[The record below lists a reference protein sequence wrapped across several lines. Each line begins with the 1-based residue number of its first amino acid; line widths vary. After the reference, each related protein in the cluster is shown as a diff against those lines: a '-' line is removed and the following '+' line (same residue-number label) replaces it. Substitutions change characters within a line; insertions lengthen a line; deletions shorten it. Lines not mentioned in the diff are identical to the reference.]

1 MTVVALRNQNT
12 PLNQTFND
20 DQVKLIKSTI
30 AKNATDDEL
39 QLFLYQAQ
47 KTGLDP
53 LAKQIHFVKRGQ
65 QMTIQTAI
73 DGFRAIAARTG
84 QHAGT
89 SDGIFDGVAKDK
101 DSYGNPF
108 ERPEKASVIV
118 KKIVQGL
125 VTEFSATARWGEYF
139 PGAKQ
144 GFMWT
149 KMPYT
154 MLEKC
159 AEAKALRKAFPEDLS
174 GMYTNDEMQQADK
187 KNIKAVN
194 SVDDGL
200 MDVLEKHH
208 PNAIVDNNMNV
219 IGEWVDPQERDLQNK
234 IAAETELKKSK
245 AEPEEEIITEDLT
258 PDEIIAQIR
267 SDLQMIIRDNG
278 GNVVYDAECLKRFRT
293 YCEEQGFKMNRKHW
307 MDRLGDSYSELT
319 VAVNEIYYAFPESV
333 VPPKN
338 DSDS

>member
-53 LAKQIHFVKRGQ
+53 LARQIHFVKRGQ

-101 DSYGNPF
+101 DSYGNEF

-187 KNIKAVN
+187 KDIKSVPKPPPAEIPETTEPPVDEVN
-194 SVDDGL
+194 VDDIE
-200 MDVLEKHH
+200 DAE
-208 PNAIVDNNMNV
+208 V
-219 IGEWVDPQERDLQNK
+219 ITD
-234 IAAETELKKSK
+234 
-245 AEPEEEIITEDLT
+245 DLT
-258 PDEIIAQIR
+258 PDEIVAQVKT
-267 SDLQMIIRDNG
+267 DLQMIIRDNG

-307 MDRLGDSYSELT
+307 MDRLGDSYSKLT

-333 VPPKN
+333 LPPKDAPN
-338 DSDS
+338 S

>member
-1 MTVVALRNQNT
+1 MTVVAIRNQNT
-12 PLNQTFND
+12 PLNQTFTD

-30 AKNATDDEL
+30 AKGATDDEL

-53 LAKQIHFVKRGQ
+53 LAKQIHFVKRAG

-89 SDGIFDGVAKDK
+89 SDGIFEVQKGED
-101 DSYGNPF
+101 
-108 ERPEKASVIV
+108 RPSKATVIV

-125 VTEFSATARWGEYF
+125 VSEFSATARWDEYF
-139 PGAKQ
+139 PGEKQ
-144 GFMWT
+144 GFMWK

-174 GMYTNDEMQQADK
+174 GVYTDDEMQQADK
-187 KNIKAVN
+187 KDIK
-194 SVDDGL
+194 SVPKPPPAQIPESSETVAD
-200 MDVLEKHH
+200 KHH
-208 PNAIVDNNMNV
+208 GEDVNEVILNGTADIVDV
-219 IGEWVDPQERDLQNK
+219 
-234 IAAETELKKSK
+234 
-245 AEPEEEIITEDLT
+245 PEEEVITEDLT
-258 PDEIIAQIR
+258 PEEIIAQIR

-293 YCEEQGFKMNRKHW
+293 YCEEQGFKLNRKQW

-319 VAVNEIYYAFPESV
+319 VAVNEIYHAFPESV
-333 VPPKN
+333 LPPKDASN
-338 DSDS
+338 S

>member
-30 AKNATDDEL
+30 AKGATDDEL

-53 LAKQIHFVKRGQ
+53 LARQIHFVKRAG

-89 SDGIFDGVAKDK
+89 SDGIFEVQKGID
-101 DSYGNPF
+101 
-108 ERPEKASVIV
+108 RPSKATVVV
-118 KKIVQGL
+118 KKIVQGI
-125 VTEFSATARWGEYF
+125 VSEFSATARWDEYF
-139 PGAKQ
+139 PGEKQ
-144 GFMWT
+144 GFMWK

-187 KNIKAVN
+187 KDIKSVSKPPPAEIPETPQEPPVDEWDDAQEQDLRNNIKAN
-194 SVDDGL
+194 YNHL
-200 MDVLEKHH
+200 
-208 PNAIVDNNMNV
+208 
-219 IGEWVDPQERDLQNK
+219 
-234 IAAETELKKSK
+234 AAE
-245 AEPEEEIITEDLT
+245 EEEIITDDLT
-258 PDEIIAQIR
+258 PDEIVAQVQ
-267 SDLQMIIRDNG
+267 SDLQMIIRDTE
-278 GNVVYDAECLKRFRT
+278 GNVVFDAECLKRFLA
-293 YCEEQGFKMNRKHW
+293 YCDEQGFKSNRKHW
-307 MDRLGDSYSELT
+307 MDRLGEKFTDL
-319 VAVNEIYYAFPESV
+319 NSV
-333 VPPKN
+333 LSGVYTRF
-338 DSDS
+338 SDEVLSNNAPNH

>member
-1 MTVVALRNQNT
+1 MTVVAIRNQNT
-12 PLNQTFND
+12 PLNQTFTD

-53 LAKQIHFVKRGQ
+53 LAKQIHFVKRAG

-101 DSYGNPF
+101 DSYGNEF

-174 GMYTNDEMQQADK
+174 GVYTDDEMQQADK
-187 KNIKAVN
+187 KDIK
-194 SVDDGL
+194 SVPKPPPAQIPESSETVAD
-200 MDVLEKHH
+200 KHH
-208 PNAIVDNNMNV
+208 GEDVNEVILNGTADIVDV
-219 IGEWVDPQERDLQNK
+219 
-234 IAAETELKKSK
+234 
-245 AEPEEEIITEDLT
+245 PEEEVITEDLT
-258 PDEIIAQIR
+258 PEEIIAQIR

-293 YCEEQGFKMNRKHW
+293 YCEEQGFKLNRKHW

-319 VAVNEIYYAFPESV
+319 VAVNEIYHAFPESV
-333 VPPKN
+333 LPPKDASN
-338 DSDS
+338 S

>member
-30 AKNATDDEL
+30 AKGATDDEL

-53 LAKQIHFVKRGQ
+53 LARQIHFVKRAG

-89 SDGIFDGVAKDK
+89 SDGIF
-101 DSYGNPF
+101 
-108 ERPEKASVIV
+108 ERQPKADRPSKATVIV
-118 KKIVQGL
+118 KKIVQGI
-125 VTEFSATARWGEYF
+125 VSEFSATARWDEYY
-139 PGAKQ
+139 PGDKQ
-144 GFMWT
+144 GFMWK

-187 KNIKAVN
+187 KDIKSVSKPPPAEIPETTEDPSEVEHWEEKYAVE
-194 SVDDGL
+194 DA
-200 MDVLEKHH
+200 E
-208 PNAIVDNNMNV
+208 V
-219 IGEWVDPQERDLQNK
+219 ITD
-234 IAAETELKKSK
+234 
-245 AEPEEEIITEDLT
+245 DLT
-258 PDEIIAQIR
+258 PDEIVAQVQT
-267 SDLQMIIRDNG
+267 DLQMIIRDTG
-278 GNVVYDAECLKRFRT
+278 GNVVYDAECLKRFLA
-293 YCEEQGFKMNRKHW
+293 YCDEQGFKSNRKHW
-307 MDRLGDSYSELT
+307 MNRLGDKFTNLNSVLSDVYT
-319 VAVNEIYYAFPESV
+319 KFPEDVLSNNA
-333 VPPKN
+333 PN
-338 DSDS
+338 S

>member
-1 MTVVALRNQNT
+1 MTVVAIRNQNT
-12 PLNQTFND
+12 PLNQTFTD

-30 AKNATDDEL
+30 AKGATDDEL

-53 LAKQIHFVKRGQ
+53 LAKQIHFVKRAG

-89 SDGIFDGVAKDK
+89 SDGIFEVQKGVD
-101 DSYGNPF
+101 
-108 ERPEKASVIV
+108 RPSKATVIV

-125 VTEFSATARWGEYF
+125 VSEFSATARWDEYF
-139 PGAKQ
+139 PGEKQ
-144 GFMWT
+144 GFMWK

-174 GMYTNDEMQQADK
+174 GVYTDDEMQQADK
-187 KNIKAVN
+187 KDIK
-194 SVDDGL
+194 SVPKPPPAQIPESSETVAD
-200 MDVLEKHH
+200 KHH
-208 PNAIVDNNMNV
+208 GEDVNEVILNGTADIVDV
-219 IGEWVDPQERDLQNK
+219 
-234 IAAETELKKSK
+234 
-245 AEPEEEIITEDLT
+245 PEEEVITEDLT
-258 PDEIIAQIR
+258 PEEIIAQIR

-293 YCEEQGFKMNRKHW
+293 YCEEQGFKLNRKQW

-319 VAVNEIYYAFPESV
+319 VAVNEIYHAFPESV
-333 VPPKN
+333 LPPKDASN
-338 DSDS
+338 S

>member
-101 DSYGNPF
+101 DSYGNEF

-187 KNIKAVN
+187 KDIKSVPKPPPAEIPETTEPPVDEVN
-194 SVDDGL
+194 VDDIE
-200 MDVLEKHH
+200 DAE
-208 PNAIVDNNMNV
+208 V
-219 IGEWVDPQERDLQNK
+219 ITD
-234 IAAETELKKSK
+234 
-245 AEPEEEIITEDLT
+245 DLT
-258 PDEIIAQIR
+258 PDEIVAQVQT
-267 SDLQMIIRDNG
+267 DLQMIIRDNG
-278 GNVVYDAECLKRFRT
+278 GNVVYDAECLKRFLT
-293 YCEEQGFKMNRKHW
+293 YCDEQGFKSNRKHW
-307 MDRLGDSYSELT
+307 INRLGDKFTDLNSVLSDVYTNFSEDVLSNN
-319 VAVNEIYYAFPESV
+319 APNS
-333 VPPKN
+333 
-338 DSDS
+338 

>member
-1 MTVVALRNQNT
+1 MTVVAIRNQNT

-53 LAKQIHFVKRGQ
+53 LARQIHFVKRGQ

-101 DSYGNPF
+101 DSYGNEF

-139 PGAKQ
+139 PGSKQ

-174 GMYTNDEMQQADK
+174 GVYTDDEMQQADK
-187 KNIKAVN
+187 KDIK
-194 SVDDGL
+194 SVPKPPPAQIPESSETVAD
-200 MDVLEKHH
+200 KHH
-208 PNAIVDNNMNV
+208 GEDVNEVILNGTADIVDV
-219 IGEWVDPQERDLQNK
+219 
-234 IAAETELKKSK
+234 
-245 AEPEEEIITEDLT
+245 PEEEVITEDLT
-258 PDEIIAQIR
+258 PEEIIAQIR

-293 YCEEQGFKMNRKHW
+293 YCEEQGFKLNRKQW

-319 VAVNEIYYAFPESV
+319 VAVNEIYHAFPESV
-333 VPPKN
+333 LPPKDASN
-338 DSDS
+338 S

>member
-30 AKNATDDEL
+30 AKGATDDEL

-53 LAKQIHFVKRGQ
+53 LARQIHFVKRAG

-89 SDGIFDGVAKDK
+89 SDGIFEVQKGID
-101 DSYGNPF
+101 
-108 ERPEKASVIV
+108 RPSKATVVV
-118 KKIVQGL
+118 KKIVQGI
-125 VTEFSATARWGEYF
+125 VSEFSATARWDEYF
-139 PGAKQ
+139 PGEKQ
-144 GFMWT
+144 GFMWK

-174 GMYTNDEMQQADK
+174 GIYTNDEMQQADK
-187 KNIKAVN
+187 KDIK
-194 SVDDGL
+194 SVSKPPPQQISESDIEI
-200 MDVLEKHH
+200 LEKHH
-208 PNAIVDNNMNV
+208 PSAIIHADGTVSDEYEEEPFIEEMEEQIHAV
-219 IGEWVDPQERDLQNK
+219 K
-234 IAAETELKKSK
+234 AKKKSK
-245 AEPEEEIITEDLT
+245 AEPEEEIITDDLT
-258 PDEIIAQIR
+258 PDEIVAQVQT
-267 SDLQMIIRDNG
+267 DLQMIIRDTG
-278 GNVVYDAECLKRFRT
+278 GNVVFDAECLKRFLA
-293 YCEEQGFKMNRKHW
+293 YCDEQGFKSNRKHW
-307 MDRLGDSYSELT
+307 INRLGEKFTDLNSVLSDVYTNFSEDVL
-319 VAVNEIYYAFPESV
+319 
-333 VPPKN
+333 KN
-338 DSDS
+338 NAPNS